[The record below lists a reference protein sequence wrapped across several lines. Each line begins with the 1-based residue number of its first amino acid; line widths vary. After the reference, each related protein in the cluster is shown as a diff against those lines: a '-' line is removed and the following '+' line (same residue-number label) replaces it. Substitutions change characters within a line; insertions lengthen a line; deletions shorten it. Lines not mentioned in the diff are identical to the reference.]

1 MNEVLLNTK
10 LNNLNSYLLEDE
22 KDRAESTIRKYKSI
36 ARDFLIWTYD
46 TKGISL
52 DDMSRTFVKE
62 YRTELMRHY
71 ENYRTLNNRISIVN
85 VYLKSANLN
94 NCTVATLDYEEDM
107 CKPDNRYLT
116 KDEYERLISC
126 DNEEFEDEVLMALI
140 FGSTAIRVSELQYF
154 IVEAAETNRVY
165 VVNKGKKRPVYV
177 SDKLK
182 DKIRKYCAKHNVVSG
197 PILLSNRKKPYD
209 RTSIW
214 YKLKKLAVE
223 VGVDPHKVFPHSF
236 RHLFALEHYNKNHDI
251 EALSR
256 ILGHKST
263 KTTEI
268 YIRKTASEYA
278 KTMDIWEF
286 DNKKCDGRIKLSQ
299 T

>member
-1 MNEVLLNTK
+1 MNEVLLNAK
-10 LNNLNSYLLEDE
+10 LNDLNSYLLEDE
-22 KDRAESTIRKYKSI
+22 KDRADSTIKKYKSI

-46 TKGISL
+46 TKGITL
-52 DDMSRTFVKE
+52 DDMSRTYVKD

-85 VYLKSANLN
+85 VYLKLANLN
-94 NCTVATLDYEEDM
+94 NCTVGTLDYEEDM
-107 CKPDNRYLT
+107 CKPEGRYLT

-140 FGSTAIRVSELQYF
+140 YGSTAIRVSELRYF
-154 IVEAAETNRVY
+154 TVEAVETNRVY
-165 VVNKGKKRPVYV
+165 VVNKGKKKPVYI

-182 DKIRKYCAKHNVVSG
+182 DKIRKYCVKHNVVSG

-209 RTSIW
+209 RTTIW
-214 YKLKKLAVE
+214 YKLKKLSIE

-236 RHLFALEHYNKNHDI
+236 RHLFAKEHYMKNGDI
-251 EALSR
+251 EALAR

-299 T
+299 S

>member
-1 MNEVLLNTK
+1 MNEVLLNAK
-10 LNNLNSYLLEDE
+10 LNDLNSYLLEDE

-46 TKGISL
+46 TKGISI

-71 ENYRTLNNRISIVN
+71 ENYKTLNNRISAIN

-154 IVEAAETNRVY
+154 TVEAIETNRVY
-165 VVNKGKKRPVYV
+165 VVNKGKKRPVYI
-177 SDKLK
+177 SNKLK
-182 DKIRKYCAKHNVVSG
+182 VRIKAYCRKHNIVSG
-197 PILLSNRKKPYD
+197 PILLSNRNKPYD

-223 VGVDPHKVFPHSF
+223 VGVDPNKVFPHGF
-236 RHLFALEHYNKNHDI
+236 RHLFAHEHYNKNHDI
-251 EALSR
+251 EALAR

-278 KTMDIWEF
+278 ETMDIWDY
-286 DNKKCDGRIKLSQ
+286 DNKKYDRRIKLSQ